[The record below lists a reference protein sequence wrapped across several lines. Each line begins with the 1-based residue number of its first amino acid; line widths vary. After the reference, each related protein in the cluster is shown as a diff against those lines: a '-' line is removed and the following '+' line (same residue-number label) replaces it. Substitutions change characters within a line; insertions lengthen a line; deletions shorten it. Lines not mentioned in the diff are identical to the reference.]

1 MMIKLSIESLK
12 NASYD
17 NRGTI
22 LNPSQ
27 MNEW

>member
-17 NRGTI
+17 SRGTI
-22 LNPSQ
+22 LNPSL
-27 MNEW
+27 MNE